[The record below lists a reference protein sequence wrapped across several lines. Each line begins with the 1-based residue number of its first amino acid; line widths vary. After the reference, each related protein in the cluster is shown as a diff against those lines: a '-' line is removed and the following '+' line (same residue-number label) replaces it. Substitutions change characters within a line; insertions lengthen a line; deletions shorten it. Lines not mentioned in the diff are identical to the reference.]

1 MLTGHAFTYIFP
13 SVSSPS
19 LSLKFQK
26 KLCLGLFAF
35 QHKRGCSLHRKNTP
49 WLLFWRNYVTIPKVS
64 ADFTRFDWRCSL
76 TSSGE
81 NKLQNCIIV
90 GVDCISEAS
99 DFSLEETMSELQEL
113 CQTAGLCVLAKT
125 YQRLET
131 PNPVTFVGTG
141 KVNEIRNLLVLH
153 DCDTVVFDCELS
165 PSQQKNLE
173 RKLAKDKQTVIVL
186 DRTALILDIFAQHA
200 KTREGKLQVE
210 LALNQYRLPRLTRMW
225 THLERQSGAG
235 GVGLRGPGETQI
247 ESDRRLLSSRISQ
260 LKDDL
265 EYVRSHRARQ
275 RKKRRHFEVPVVSLV
290 GYTNAGKSTL
300 LNALTNAGVLVQDKL
315 FATLD
320 PTTRRCRLSGLHVHP
335 DILMTDTVGFI
346 QKLPTT
352 LVAAFRATLEE
363 IAAADIL
370 LHVVDISS
378 PSSYSQ
384 QKAVM
389 EVLREIGA
397 AEKNMVT
404 VWNKIDRFQ
413 GSTDSIRLKAAQM
426 DKHVAVSAVTGEG
439 LQDLVYILEETLS
452 SLLVPIQAL
461 IPYNRCD
468 LLPRI
473 HQYSILDVEDYRPDG
488 IYILGRSTRNV
499 ALLLAEYRC
508 VEDEESLYLCSNH
521 SSNEN
526 SIDMEQVEE
535 EQKWKR
541 LAKGRHHQ
549 KAARIGTYSV

>member
-1 MLTGHAFTYIFP
+1 MFASYVVSFIDP
-13 SVSSPS
+13 SVSCRNP
-19 LSLKFQK
+19 LLKFQK
-26 KLCLGLFAF
+26 KLCLSLLTCR
-35 QHKRGCSLHRKNTP
+35 HKKNC
-49 WLLFWRNYVTIPKVS
+49 FWRRNSVTIRKVN
-64 ADFTRFDWRCSL
+64 TELTGLDWRCSL
-76 TSSGE
+76 TTVGE
-81 NKLQNCIIV
+81 RKLQSCVIV
-90 GVDCISEAS
+90 GVDCLLEAS
-99 DFSLEETMSELQEL
+99 SFSLEETMSELQEL
-113 CQTAGLCVLAKT
+113 CHTAGLEVLATT

-131 PNPVTFVGTG
+131 PNPVTFVGSG
-141 KVNEIRNLLVLH
+141 KVSEIRSLLV
-153 DCDTVVFDCELS
+153 CYECNTVVFDCELS

-173 RKLAKDKQTVIVL
+173 RKLAKDKQVVNVL

-210 LALNQYRLPRLTRMW
+210 LALNQYRLPRLTRLW

-260 LKDDL
+260 LK
-265 EYVRSHRARQ
+265 
-275 RKKRRHFEVPVVSLV
+275 VSLV

-300 LNALTNAGVLVQDKL
+300 LNALTNAGVLVQDSL

-320 PTTRRCRLSGLHVHP
+320 PTTRRCRLPGLHVHP

-378 PSSYSQ
+378 PSSESQ

-397 AEKNMVT
+397 AEKSMIT

-413 GSTDSIRLKAAQM
+413 GNTGSIRLKAAQI
-426 DKHVAVSAVTGEG
+426 DKHVAVSAATGEG
-439 LQDLVYILEETLS
+439 LQDLVYILGETLS
-452 SLLVPIQAL
+452 SLLVPIEAL

-488 IYILGRSTRNV
+488 IYILGRSTDNV
-499 ALLLAEYRC
+499 ALLLAEYR
-508 VEDEESLYLCSNH
+508 VTEDQESLYFVPVHSNDK
-521 SSNEN
+521 NN
-526 SIDMEQVEE
+526 IDMRQLEDEKE
-535 EQKWKR
+535 WKR

-549 KAARIGTYSV
+549 GASGNTTYSL

>member
-1 MLTGHAFTYIFP
+1 
-13 SVSSPS
+13 
-19 LSLKFQK
+19 
-26 KLCLGLFAF
+26 
-35 QHKRGCSLHRKNTP
+35 
-49 WLLFWRNYVTIPKVS
+49 
-64 ADFTRFDWRCSL
+64 
-76 TSSGE
+76 
-81 NKLQNCIIV
+81 
-90 GVDCISEAS
+90 
-99 DFSLEETMSELQEL
+99 MSELQEL
-113 CQTAGLCVLAKT
+113 CHTAGLEVLATT

-131 PNPVTFVGTG
+131 PNPVTFVGSG
-141 KVNEIRNLLVLH
+141 KVSEIRSLLV
-153 DCDTVVFDCELS
+153 CYECNTVVFDCELS

-173 RKLAKDKQTVIVL
+173 RKLAKDKQVVNVL

-210 LALNQYRLPRLTRMW
+210 LALNQYRLPRLTRLW

-260 LKDDL
+260 LKGEL
-265 EYVRSHRARQ
+265 EDVRSHRARQ
-275 RKKRRHFEVPVVSLV
+275 RKKRRQFEVPVVSLV

-300 LNALTNAGVLVQDKL
+300 LNALTNAGVLVQDSL

-320 PTTRRCRLSGLHVHP
+320 PTTRRCRLPGLHVHP

-378 PSSYSQ
+378 PSSESQ

-397 AEKNMVT
+397 AEKSMIT

-413 GSTDSIRLKAAQM
+413 GNTGSIRLKAAQI
-426 DKHVAVSAVTGEG
+426 DKHVAVSAATGEG
-439 LQDLVYILEETLS
+439 LQDLVYILGETLS
-452 SLLVPIQAL
+452 SLLVPIEAL

-488 IYILGRSTRNV
+488 IYILGRSTDNV
-499 ALLLAEYRC
+499 ALLLAEYR
-508 VEDEESLYLCSNH
+508 VTEDQESLYFVPVHSNDK
-521 SSNEN
+521 NN
-526 SIDMEQVEE
+526 IDMRQLEDEKE
-535 EQKWKR
+535 WKR

-549 KAARIGTYSV
+549 GASGNTTYSL

>member
-1 MLTGHAFTYIFP
+1 MNWASTRNETSFVPTTSCWTQSLF
-13 SVSSPS
+13 SVPK
-19 LSLKFQK
+19 LKFHPHIRKQ
-26 KLCLGLFAF
+26 CCFT
-35 QHKRGCSLHRKNTP
+35 HKQNKYCIRRSTLNIELEKI
-49 WLLFWRNYVTIPKVS
+49 IPP
-64 ADFTRFDWRCSL
+64 RLYLRCSF
-76 TSSGE
+76 TIE
-81 NKLQNCIIV
+81 NNKKPQKCVVV
-90 GVDCISEAS
+90 GVECLSEAS
-99 DFSLEETMSELQEL
+99 KFTLEETMAELQEL
-113 CQTAGLCVLAKT
+113 CQTAGLEVLAT
-125 YQRLET
+125 THQRLEA
-131 PNPVTFVGTG
+131 PNPVTFVGSG
-141 KVNEIRNLLVLH
+141 KVNEIASLLACY

-173 RKLAKDKQTVIVL
+173 RKLAKDKQTVSVL

-247 ESDRRLLSSRISQ
+247 ESDRRLLSDRISQ
-260 LKDDL
+260 LKVEL

-300 LNALTNAGVLVQDKL
+300 LNALTHAQVLVQDKL

-320 PTTRRCRLSGLHVHP
+320 PTTRRCRLPGLHVHP

-378 PSSYSQ
+378 PSFESQ
-384 QKAVM
+384 QQAVM
-389 EVLREIGA
+389 EVLKEIGA
-397 AEKNMVT
+397 AEKTMIT
-404 VWNKIDRFQ
+404 VWNKIDLCR
-413 GSTDSIRLKAAQM
+413 GKSDEIRLKAAQI

-452 SLLVPIQAL
+452 YQLYPVEAL
-461 IPYNRCD
+461 IPYSRCD

-473 HQYSILDVEDYRPDG
+473 HQYSILDVEEYRADG
-488 IYILGRSTRNV
+488 IFILGRTTRSV
-499 ALLLAEYRC
+499 ALLLAEYRL
-508 VEDEESLYLCSNH
+508 VEDNNQPIYLYSNQRNDLDIKQLEEDQ
-521 SSNEN
+521 E
-526 SIDMEQVEE
+526 
-535 EQKWKR
+535 WKR
-541 LAKGRHHQ
+541 LAKGRHPQ
-549 KAARIGTYSV
+549 PK